1 MTIPAGGYC
10 LRGLI
15 PCCLFALASGCA
27 VFGLIG
33 HAMPD
38 PTVDARYK
46 GLAKQNVAI
55 MVWTDRAMSYDWP
68 TLQLDLTRGIQTRL
82 GELAGKKGHP
92 KELEGTTLVPAESVV
107 RYQQDHPES
116 DVEAVTDV
124 APRLNI
130 DRLIYIEVQQFSTRP
145 EESLELYRGSLTA
158 NVKVIEVVN
167 GKARQ
172 AFEDPNVRVVWPP
185 KSPDEGSPGLGDA
198 DTYERT
204 LVAFTTEV
212 VNEFVPHVQ
221 PRE

>member
-1 MTIPAGGYC
+1 MTIPSRGFW
-10 LRGLI
+10 LRYSISLW
-15 PCCLFALASGCA
+15 FVALASGCA

-46 GLAKQNVAI
+46 GLAKQKVAV

-68 TLQLDLTRGIQTRL
+68 TLQLDLSRGIQSRL
-82 GELAGKKGHP
+82 QELAQKKDHP
-92 KELEGTTLVPAESVV
+92 KELEDTRLVAAESVV

-124 APRLNI
+124 APRLTV
-130 DRLIYIEVQQFSTRP
+130 DRLIYVEVQRFSTRP

-158 NVKVIEVVN
+158 NVKVIEIAN
-167 GKARQ
+167 GKAKQ
-172 AFEDPNVRVVWPP
+172 VFEDPNVRVVWPP
-185 KSPDEGSPGLGDA
+185 KGPEEGSPGLGDA

-204 LVAFTTEV
+204 LGAFTTEV

>member
-1 MTIPAGGYC
+1 MTLHKRGFWVRYC
-10 LRGLI
+10 VIL
-15 PCCLFALASGCA
+15 CLAALGSGCA

-33 HAMPD
+33 HALPD

-46 GLAKQNVAI
+46 GLSKQNVAV

-68 TLQLDLTRGIQTRL
+68 TLQLDLTRGIQSRL
-82 GELAGKKGHP
+82 QELARKKDPP
-92 KELEGTTLVPAESVV
+92 KELEGTKLVPAESVV
-107 RYQQDHPES
+107 RYQQDHPEN

-124 APRLNI
+124 APRLNV

-158 NVKVIEVVN
+158 NVKVIEVAN

-172 AFEDPNVRVVWPP
+172 AFEDPNVHVVWPP
-185 KSPDEGSPGLGDA
+185 KGPDEGSPGLGDA

-204 LVAFTTEV
+204 LAAFTTEV
-212 VNEFVPHVQ
+212 ANEFVPHTQ